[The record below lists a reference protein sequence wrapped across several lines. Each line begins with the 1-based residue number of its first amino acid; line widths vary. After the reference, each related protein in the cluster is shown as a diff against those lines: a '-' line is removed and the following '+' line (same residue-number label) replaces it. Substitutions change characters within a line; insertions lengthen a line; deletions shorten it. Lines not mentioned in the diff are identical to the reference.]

1 MNYLLVTLMVMF
13 LSLWGAGVY
22 TMMKESIIE
31 KQHEEYLYL
40 VDELIKRGA
49 DITEVVRKL

>member
-13 LSLWGAGVY
+13 LSLWVVGVY
-22 TMMKESIIE
+22 TMIKESIIE

-40 VDELIKRGA
+40 VDELMKRGA

>member
-1 MNYLLVTLMVMF
+1 MNYLLMTLMVMF
-13 LSLWGAGVY
+13 LSVWVAGVY
-22 TMMKESIIE
+22 TMIKESIVE

-40 VDELIKRGA
+40 VDELVKRGA

>member
-13 LSLWGAGVY
+13 LSLWVGGVY
-22 TMMKESIIE
+22 TMIKESIIE

-40 VDELIKRGA
+40 VDELMKRGA